1 LSIKVTRRKEIEMN
15 IKKWHTL
22 VLSCFF
28 IFGAI
33 DNLSAIE
40 LKSSPV
46 NSNEKI
52 DFILKTLELN
62 KEYKPNENVEIF
74 KRILV
79 GNWDGPPHGSFKF
92 LQDGSFEA
100 ENEENI
106 KISGLW
112 LIEGND
118 IVLKNK
124 NGNLLD
130 RKEITYYTLYQSKRR
145 PNRYEMIVMFNNRNL
160 KILLHMS
167 DALVIRIEGQ

>member
-1 LSIKVTRRKEIEMN
+1 MN
-15 IKKWHTL
+15 NKKCTTFVIVCL
-22 VLSCFF
+22 VVFF
-28 IFGAI
+28 AMN
-33 DNLSAIE
+33 NLSAIE

-62 KEYKPNENVEIF
+62 KEYKPNENIEIF

-79 GNWDGPPHGSFKF
+79 GNWDGPPHGSFKL

-100 ENEENI
+100 VNEENI

-112 LIEGND
+112 LIEGSD
-118 IVLKNK
+118 IILKNK
-124 NGNLLD
+124 NGKLLD
-130 RKEITYYTLYQSKRR
+130 RKEIIYYTLYQNKRK
-145 PNRYEMIVMFNNRNL
+145 PTRYEMIIMFNNKDL
-160 KILLHMS
+160 KILLHMA